1 MNSLFLQPTTEQEI
15 IEICTNFVVQELLQ
29 AMTKSSKIAMNVIKE
44 IIDLMVHL

>member
-15 IEICTNFVVQELLQ
+15 IEICTSFVVQELLQ
-29 AMTKSSKIAMNVIKE
+29 AMTKLSKITMNVMKE